1 MGARRSTLAL
11 VVLLLVQLVV
21 LAVQD
26 DATAQ
31 ASPARRALLRVV
43 APFAGAVSSVR
54 GALAG
59 GVNTVR
65 HWGGLRRENLRLRE
79 ELADLELRLL
89 RLYGLEGDVRRLQGA
104 VEYERHAARPVAL
117 ADVIYSDTRGL
128 LRSLVIRLASGEAQY
143 NQPVVVP
150 AGIVGRVI
158 NATGPW
164 ARVQLVTDREAWV
177 GAMVERTRR
186 QGLVSGGAEGGLEL
200 VEIPLQE
207 DIRPGDVVVTSG
219 TDGIY
224 PRGLPVGT
232 VRRVEPGGELF
243 HQVELDPA
251 VDPEQLT
258 QVYLLPA
265 RGWPDELE
273 RTEP

>member
-21 LAVQD
+21 LALQD
-26 DATAQ
+26 GATAGG
-31 ASPARRALLRVV
+31 SPTRRALLRAV
-43 APFAGAVSSVR
+43 APFAGGVSWVR

-59 GVNTVR
+59 GFDTVR
-65 HWGGLRRENLRLRE
+65 HWSGLRRENLRLRA
-79 ELADLELRLL
+79 ELEDLELQLL

-104 VEYERHAARPVAL
+104 VEYERRAARPVAL
-117 ADVIYSDTRGL
+117 ADVILSDTRGL

-158 NATGPW
+158 NAAGPW
-164 ARVQLVTDREAWV
+164 ARVQLITDREAWV

-186 QGLVSGGAEGGLEL
+186 QGLVSGGAEGALEL

-207 DIRPGDVVVTSG
+207 DVRPGDGVITSG

-232 VRRVEPGGELF
+232 VRRVEPGGEMF
-243 HQVELDPA
+243 HRIELDPA

-258 QVYLLPA
+258 QVYLLPV
-265 RGWPDELE
+265 RRWPDGLE
-273 RTEP
+273 VTEP